1 MTSLII
7 NMPHLQ
13 SRRQRHG
20 AMLLSLLCWAW
31 FLMPIVI
38 VASWMMGFH
47 VFAQEIVW
55 LGGWR
60 SLVQLA
66 EIAVTIIAALTA
78 LWAAWTLLEMRSSHA
93 RPAEAPALHPG
104 DTASAFGVSNE
115 AIATAISARVTTVH
129 FAAGGTIA
137 SIIPDVEHG
146 HVPRPV
152 RRRKPEG
159 RVALG

>member
-20 AMLLSLLCWAW
+20 AMLLSILCWAW
-31 FLMPIVI
+31 FIMPLVI

-60 SLVQLA
+60 SLVHLA

-78 LWAAWTLLEMRSSHA
+78 AWGLWTLLEMRASHA
-93 RPAEAPALHPG
+93 PPVDAPVLQPG
-104 DTASAFGVSNE
+104 DTATAFGVE
-115 AIATAISARVTTVH
+115 PGAIAAAVSARVTTVH
-129 FAAGGTIA
+129 FTKDGAIAAIM
-137 SIIPDVEHG
+137 PDIDHG
-146 HVPRPV
+146 HVPQPTRL
-152 RRRKPEG
+152 RQWGHRTA
-159 RVALG
+159 VA